1 VAKSARFKF
10 RLYVADDSQNSAQ
23 ALANLNAMCE
33 QHLAGRYEI
42 DVVDVFLEPARAM
55 ADDIRMTPTL
65 IKLSPAPVQRII
77 GTLDQLER
85 VQQILNVA
93 PRAA

>member
-1 VAKSARFKF
+1 
-10 RLYVADDSQNSAQ
+10 
-23 ALANLNAMCE
+23 
-33 QHLAGRYEI
+33 
-42 DVVDVFLEPARAM
+42 M

>member
-1 VAKSARFKF
+1 MAKSARFKF

-55 ADDIRMTPTL
+55 ADDPEAAGAVVV
-65 IKLSPAPVQRII
+65 SPAPVQRII

>member
-1 VAKSARFKF
+1 MAKSARFKF

>member
-1 VAKSARFKF
+1 MAKSARFKF

-85 VQQILNVA
+85 VLQILNVA